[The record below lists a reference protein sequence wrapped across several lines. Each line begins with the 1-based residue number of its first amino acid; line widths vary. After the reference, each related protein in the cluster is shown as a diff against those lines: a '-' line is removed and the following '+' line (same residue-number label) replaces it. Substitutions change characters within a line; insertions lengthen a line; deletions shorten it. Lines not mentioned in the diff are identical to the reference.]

1 MNKKNG
7 KPLYLSAVQIEKRFN
22 IFRTALAAC
31 VAILFCFFLILLSS
45 KAPGKDIITFL
56 TAPLSS
62 FNRFCTLLI
71 KLSPLLFTS
80 CATCILFA
88 ADTPNCSVESAFYI
102 GSIAATSV
110 GVLEGIPGFI
120 HFPLMVLAGVG
131 PVLPLCC

>member
-7 KPLYLSAVQIEKRFN
+7 KPLYLSAVQVEKRFN

-62 FNRFCTLLI
+62 FSVTPECRNTLPVVNTPSGTSTVPPP
-71 KLSPLLFTS
+71 LSAHSSMALFMAHALFTVVS
-80 CATCILFA
+80 LGTA
-88 ADTPNCSVESAFYI
+88 P
-102 GSIAATSV
+102 
-110 GVLEGIPGFI
+110 
-120 HFPLMVLAGVG
+120 
-131 PVLPLCC
+131 

>member
-7 KPLYLSAVQIEKRFN
+7 KPLYFSAVQIEKRFN

-62 FNRFCTLLI
+62 FNRFCNPTHQAL
-71 KLSPLLFTS
+71 P
-80 CATCILFA
+80 A
-88 ADTPNCSVESAFYI
+88 ALYQLRYLHPVCSGY
-102 GSIAATSV
+102 
-110 GVLEGIPGFI
+110 P
-120 HFPLMVLAGVG
+120 
-131 PVLPLCC
+131 